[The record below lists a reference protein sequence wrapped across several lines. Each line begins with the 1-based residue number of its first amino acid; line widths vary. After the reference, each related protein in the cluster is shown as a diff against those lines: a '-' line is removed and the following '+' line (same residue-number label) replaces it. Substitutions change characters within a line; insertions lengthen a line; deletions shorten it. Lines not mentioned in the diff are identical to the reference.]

1 MREQPRPSR
10 VVQPMQVLRHGQ
22 EVGVEGRLVRRSGHL
37 ILPQG
42 EEVTVPLLH
51 LGVGREGGFAA
62 PGLAGAHADHLVLD
76 EAGEGDGAMPEEGE
90 GIVDALH

>member
-1 MREQPRPSR
+1 M
-10 VVQPMQVLRHGQ
+10 
-22 EVGVEGRLVRRSGHL
+22 
-37 ILPQG
+37 
-42 EEVTVPLLH
+42 PLLH

-62 PGLAGAHADHLVLD
+62 PGLAGAHADYLVLD